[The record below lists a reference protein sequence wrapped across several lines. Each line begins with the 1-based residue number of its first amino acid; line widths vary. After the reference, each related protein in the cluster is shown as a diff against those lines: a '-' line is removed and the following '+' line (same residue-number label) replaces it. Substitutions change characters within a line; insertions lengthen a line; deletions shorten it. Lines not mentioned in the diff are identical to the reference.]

1 MSKILDGVA
10 WLAASHG
17 STLEDVVI
25 KVVIIIII
33 NMGCHDRTELWVSS
47 GVQIAI
53 WISIRSPLTPAIQ
66 TRNTSAQFDSADPI
80 SRICQSEVWYGQA
93 TGCLKSEREELDED

>member
-53 WISIRSPLTPAIQ
+53 WISIDLRTLNEQVGLSSPWIWSN
-66 TRNTSAQFDSADPI
+66 RNPT
-80 SRICQSEVWYGQA
+80 
-93 TGCLKSEREELDED
+93 

>member
-25 KVVIIIII
+25 NVVIIIII
-33 NMGCHDRTELWVSS
+33 DMGCHDRTELWVSS

-53 WISIRSPLTPAIQ
+53 WISIRSPH
-66 TRNTSAQFDSADPI
+66 AQMN
-80 SRICQSEVWYGQA
+80 R
-93 TGCLKSEREELDED
+93 